1 MSMEQADVD
10 ALAAALEA
18 KRVALVLDHKAK
30 ARVHWPR
37 RLVILGAGLAAGIA
51 LHYLIDDTGL
61 KDCLQSAE
69 LALGALF
76 DSVFARIRDI
86 EGV

>member
-1 MSMEQADVD
+1 MMEQADVE
-10 ALAAALEA
+10 ALAASIEA
-18 KRVALVLDHKAK
+18 KRIELIKQRKA
-30 ARVHWPR
+30 AVRVHWPR
-37 RLVILGAGLAAGIA
+37 RLLILGAGLAAGII
-51 LHYLIDDTGL
+51 LHYVIDDTGL

-86 EGV
+86 EA